1 MRTMIAT
8 LAGLVA
14 LTSVSAQ
21 AVPLAPAKAIPVQF
35 GAGPSIELARQGCG
49 WGWHRGHWRDRWA
62 GIGAAAT
69 RIGDPRSLPFD
80 LPNGVGDRS
89 RADLDICIGCG
100 AVQWIA
106 GNHSRRGRCNTA
118 PFYGHYAALRHLP
131 NDPRGLSVQSITG
144 HCNRCRPGIGHE
156 MFKLAGKAG
165 AHHFLR
171 RQPGQKSQN
180 GDTTPGQENEAT
192 F

>member
-1 MRTMIAT
+1 VSIVLAHHSGLLSSMEAEMRTMIAT

-69 RIGDPRSLPFD
+69 RIGDPRSLPFN
-80 LPNGVGDRS
+80 LANGVSDRS

-100 AVQWIA
+100 AIQWIA
-106 GNHSRRGRCNTA
+106 GTIRG
-118 PFYGHYAALRHLP
+118 AA
-131 NDPRGLSVQSITG
+131 
-144 HCNRCRPGIGHE
+144 
-156 MFKLAGKAG
+156 
-165 AHHFLR
+165 
-171 RQPGQKSQN
+171 
-180 GDTTPGQENEAT
+180 EA
-192 F
+192 